1 MVTSHIL
8 VPTDFSAAAE
18 AAFQQALDLAARE
31 QAQVLL
37 LHVLP
42 RCAALCPE
50 GGWLIQ
56 AQLEQEWQAE
66 VEQRLQAMAATQ
78 LSPIKT
84 LAVWGHPAKEICR
97 VATAYGIDLIVLS
110 TRQRSCLART
120 FLGSV
125 TKHVVRSAPCSV
137 LIVRTSQLKAA
148 RVDQSSVLQYLQ
160 QHSGGGPMWWDS
172 KVLTY

>member
-1 MVTSHIL
+1 MEIHNIL
-8 VPTDFSAAAE
+8 VPTDFSANAE
-18 AAFQQALDLAARE
+18 YAFQQALDLAARE
-31 QAQVLL
+31 KAQVLL

-42 RCAALCPE
+42 KCAVLYPE

-78 LSPIKT
+78 LLPIKT

-97 VATAYGIDLIVLS
+97 IARAYGIDLIVLS
-110 TRQRSCLART
+110 TRKRSRLART

-125 TKHVVRSAPCSV
+125 TARVVRSAPCSV
-137 LIVRTSQLKAA
+137 LIVRTSQPKAA
-148 RVDQSSVLQYLQ
+148 HVAQPSVLQYLQ
-160 QHSGGGPMWWDS
+160 QHSGGKPAWWDS
-172 KVLTY
+172 RVLTY